1 MLVDVLSSL
10 SDDQKSWISFTGF
23 GSIMSFELNE
33 YPMKH
38 SEFLLSSFE
47 PNPAVLRI
55 YEKHF
60 EIAEEDVHEIMGFP
74 LGGIDVGFVENSHL
88 KKGWAEV
95 FGRAKQCYQVT
106 PAELCKFIISNNA
119 TDNQFKMNFM
129 ALMSNV
135 LIKGPSTP
143 YVNKIFCMM

>member
-55 YEKHF
+55 N
-60 EIAEEDVHEIMGFP
+60 GT
-74 LGGIDVGFVENSHL
+74 L
-88 KKGWAEV
+88 
-95 FGRAKQCYQVT
+95 
-106 PAELCKFIISNNA
+106 
-119 TDNQFKMNFM
+119 
-129 ALMSNV
+129 
-135 LIKGPSTP
+135 
-143 YVNKIFCMM
+143 